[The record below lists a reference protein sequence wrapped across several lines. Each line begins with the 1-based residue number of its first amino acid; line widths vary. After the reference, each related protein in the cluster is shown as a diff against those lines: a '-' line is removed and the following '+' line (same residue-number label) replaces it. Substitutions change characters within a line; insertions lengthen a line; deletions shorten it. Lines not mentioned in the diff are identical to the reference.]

1 MPIIRTNRNTGF
13 YRFFYL
19 EAVPI
24 DATLTTLNNNQVFN
38 GRHFN
43 ILFVTLVALIKFNWI
58 LGIFTFKEAIRN
70 CWLSLIVAS
79 KWHSQWTQYTREKI
93 FVKFYTRGLL
103 AFVFGYIKQ
112 FQYQGP
118 PTLDDDG
125 WLSREQIVCTI
136 SQKKIW
142 YFSWFL
148 KLQDASR
155 TDDSL
160 FINHLKNTF
169 SSQVAI
175 KNRETRNF
183 FIDSHCRTIMD
194 SIIFF
199 FCVTVIGH
207 DTIKYRISVAMNCCL
222 T

>member
-1 MPIIRTNRNTGF
+1 MPIIRTYWNTGF

-125 WLSREQIVCTI
+125 WLNIVYMI
-136 SQKKIW
+136 SQKKYCI
-142 YFSWFL
+142 FPGSW
-148 KLQDASR
+148 S
-155 TDDSL
+155 
-160 FINHLKNTF
+160 
-169 SSQVAI
+169 
-175 KNRETRNF
+175 
-183 FIDSHCRTIMD
+183 CRMPAEQMIR
-194 SIIFF
+194 
-199 FCVTVIGH
+199 
-207 DTIKYRISVAMNCCL
+207 YLL
-222 T
+222 TT